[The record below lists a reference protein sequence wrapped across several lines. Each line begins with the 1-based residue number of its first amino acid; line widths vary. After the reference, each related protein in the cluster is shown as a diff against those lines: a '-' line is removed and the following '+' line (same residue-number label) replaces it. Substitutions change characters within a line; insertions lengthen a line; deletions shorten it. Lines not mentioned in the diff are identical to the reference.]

1 MAVLCLST
9 FISIFQLNSFNFSA
23 NWLSFKLFWG
33 LCMFWLRGVSPYSL
47 ALLLHFFVHSHESL
61 LGRNVS
67 KTCYFIKVSVSS
79 LMRHSL
85 LFLFLLHFHFGIE
98 FFYTG
103 PLWPAG
109 DTVLLKCLSWV
120 TTAHSLWGSSD
131 VPIFWGC
138 YSKWLL
144 HCWLSGRLNKCAGI
158 GYTQYSFSWP

>member
-1 MAVLCLST
+1 
-9 FISIFQLNSFNFSA
+9 
-23 NWLSFKLFWG
+23 
-33 LCMFWLRGVSPYSL
+33 MFWLRAVSPYSL

-61 LGRNVS
+61 LGRKVS

-109 DTVLLKCLSWV
+109 DTSKMLILGDNSTFTLRVFRCPKILRVL
-120 TTAHSLWGSSD
+120 
-131 VPIFWGC
+131 
-138 YSKWLL
+138 
-144 HCWLSGRLNKCAGI
+144 
-158 GYTQYSFSWP
+158 Q